1 MTRTIRLQS
10 DSNAHDR
17 PWRVAVEQGFFADEG
32 LDVVYHED
40 NPKGADGRVKN
51 FAHRWKETQLQH
63 GALEVYPVCEW
74 GAIERVQQLGKG
86 KIIGLDTT
94 VRTGAIM
101 VRKDSR
107 VVTLVDLRNVPI
119 AVTWHAGTFYA
130 AIEAMEA
137 AGVPFDEIKLE
148 HANERLD
155 ALLSGSCEAAALM
168 EPLVSRAA
176 EAGCRKIADLRWRGG
191 IVAGEDV
198 DEETAAKLRRALNRA
213 IEWLAENE
221 ERSRT
226 ELLRDLKPELRK
238 DGLLPELTG
247 VKSYR
252 SAEFQEKVDWMIER
266 GFLDKAPAYEDIVRS
281 K

>member
-1 MTRTIRLQS
+1 MPRTTRLQS

-32 LDVVYHED
+32 LEVEYHED
-40 NPKGADGRVKN
+40 NPKGAAGRVKD
-51 FAHRWKETQLQH
+51 FTDRWKESQLRE

-74 GAIERVQQLGKG
+74 GAIERVQQLGRG

-101 VRKDSR
+101 VRKDSP
-107 VVTLVDLRNVPI
+107 VKTLADLRNVAI

-137 AGVPFDEIKLE
+137 AGVPFEEIKLE

-155 ALLSGSCEAAALM
+155 ALLGGRNEAAALM

-191 IVAGEDV
+191 IVAGDDV

-213 IEWLAENE
+213 VVWLRENAD
-221 ERSRT
+221 RSRA

-247 VKSYR
+247 VKTYQA
-252 SAEFQEKVDWMIER
+252 AEFEQKVDWMLER
-266 GFLDKAPAYEDIVRS
+266 GFLTDAPKYEDTVRS
-281 K
+281 A

>member
-1 MTRTIRLQS
+1 MARTIRLQS

-17 PWRVAVEQGFFADEG
+17 PWRVAVEQGFFAEEG
-32 LDVVYHED
+32 LEVVYHED
-40 NPKGADGRVKN
+40 NPKGAEGRVKD
-51 FAHRWKETQLQH
+51 FAERWKETQLQQ

-107 VVTLVDLRNVPI
+107 VQTLADLRNVPI

-130 AIEAMEA
+130 AIEVMEA
-137 AGVPFDEIKLE
+137 AGVPFGEIRLE
-148 HANERLD
+148 HASDRLD
-155 ALLSGSCEAAALM
+155 ALVSGRNEAAALM

-176 EAGCRKIADLRWRGG
+176 AAGCRKIADLRWRGG

-198 DEETAAKLRRALNRA
+198 DEETAGKLRRALNRA

-221 ERSRT
+221 ERSRA
-226 ELLRDLKPELRK
+226 ELLRDLKPEQRES
-238 DGLLPELTG
+238 GLLPELTG
-247 VKSYR
+247 VKSYQP
-252 SAEFQEKVDWMIER
+252 AEFKQKVDWMLER
-266 GFLDKAPAYEDIVRS
+266 GFLAEPPAYEDIVRS